1 MKKATHSEEQ
11 SRLSK
16 AHYTKKPLN
25 KTARILKVMLD
36 GGSLN
41 RFDAEP
47 VGDHCLNSTIST
59 LKNHYGLVFNRSWER
74 VPNRWGSHTPVVR
87 YSLSEAEREKGQVIM
102 NLLTRTRRS
111 LKGRAGDE

>member
-11 SRLSK
+11 SRLRK
-16 AHYTKKPLN
+16 ANHTTKPLS
-25 KTARILKVMLD
+25 KSARILKVMLD

-59 LKNHYGLVFNRSWER
+59 LKKSLWIVF
-74 VPNRWGSHTPVVR
+74 
-87 YSLSEAEREKGQVIM
+87 
-102 NLLTRTRRS
+102 
-111 LKGRAGDE
+111 

>member
-11 SRLSK
+11 SRLRK

-59 LKNHYGLVFNRSWER
+59 LKNRYGLVFNRSWER
-74 VPNRWGSHTPVVR
+74 VPNRWGSTTPVVR
-87 YSLSEAEREKGQVIM
+87 YSLSKSERDKGLVVM
-102 NLLTRTRRS
+102 RHLTRKRTS
-111 LKGRAGDE
+111 LKGGAGDE